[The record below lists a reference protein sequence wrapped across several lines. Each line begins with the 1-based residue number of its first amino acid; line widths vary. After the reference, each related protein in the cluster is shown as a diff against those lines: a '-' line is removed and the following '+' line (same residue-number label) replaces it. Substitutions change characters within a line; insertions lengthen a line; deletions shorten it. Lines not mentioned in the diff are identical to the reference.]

1 MVIYNNYYNDL
12 VTRIAINKQVTDSFT
27 IITKDEINSQFNRSD
42 NMIVNVNIDRRPGYE
57 YHFVTGFGFAEDL
70 NLFVYFD
77 GKINANIQI
86 YIYGMKVL

>member
-1 MVIYNNYYNDL
+1 M
-12 VTRIAINKQVTDSFT
+12 VTRIAISKQVNDSFA
-27 IITKDEINSQFNRSD
+27 IINKNEINSQFNRSD
-42 NMIVNVNIDRRPGYE
+42 NMIVNIDRRPGYE

-77 GKINANIQI
+77 SKINATVQI